1 MSRHFGAPKPRSL
14 KNQSLNSGPRKKGRE
29 DNKLPRGNGVN
40 ITSREP
46 RCGREES
53 TPRPAPLRH
62 WKRILSRTIVGFS
75 HCRIVSVAAGVTFYA
90 ILAIFPGIAAMISLY
105 GLFADTG
112 STSSQ
117 PSNLSGPL
125 PGAAAEIIRGELTHL
140 VAQKTSTLGT
150 NPTSP
155 TEGVGRRQA
164 AEILGMQL
172 QRSALQGM
180 SAHATSRLFRAV
192 IFGGG

>member
-1 MSRHFGAPKPRSL
+1 MHRAFGLSGIIQKFNAQGIVEVSRHFGAPKPRSL
-14 KNQSLNSGPRKKGRE
+14 KNQSFNSGPRKKGRE

-155 TEGVGRRQA
+155 TEGVGRR
-164 AEILGMQL
+164 
-172 QRSALQGM
+172 
-180 SAHATSRLFRAV
+180 
-192 IFGGG
+192 